1 MINITKKFHF
11 EIAILSVK
19 RKFCTNNSITVTP
32 TTKTDLYIVQKV
44 IVYMDLRNCKSC
56 LFNCDYNLCVYFF
69 SPYVQIHI
77 IINSC

>member
-1 MINITKKFHF
+1 MINITKEFDF

-32 TTKTDLYIVQKV
+32 TTKTDLYIVQRV

-69 SPYVQIHI
+69 ILQFTKFI
-77 IINSC
+77 